1 MNQELYKTLLTF
13 TNEELVNI
21 TDACRLDLPSHDMA
35 RRILKDRLEGLNEMV
50 KSEVLHDKI
59 VSARFMG

>member
-35 RRILKDRLEGLNEMV
+35 RRILKDRLEGLEDVVRVENL
-50 KSEVLHDKI
+50 KDKI
-59 VSARFMG
+59 VSA

>member
-21 TDACRLDLPSHDMA
+21 TDACRLDLPSHGMA
-35 RRILKDRLEGLNEMV
+35 RRILKDRLEGLDEMV

-59 VSARFMG
+59 VGA